1 MTASCC
7 SHPGGLSA
15 SIIRARA
22 LRAPGVR
29 PVRAIPWGL
38 LAGVGLL
45 VAAATLLAPEQPA
58 AQAEI
63 CQRHNGAAACRIW

>member
-7 SHPGGLSA
+7 SFPGGLSTP
-15 SIIRARA
+15 IIGARPLPAPARRAARS
-22 LRAPGVR
+22 LPLG
-29 PVRAIPWGL
+29 WL
-38 LAGVGLL
+38 LGVGLL
-45 VAAATLLAPEQPA
+45 VAGASLLAPEQPA